1 MNEIYFWIVFNAFVI
16 LLLGLDLFVLHKDE
30 HEIKIKEALLTSLF
44 WIVLSLAFNV
54 GIYFWKGQDAA
65 LEFLTAYLIEKS
77 LSVDNLFVFILIFSF
92 FKIPVKYQHKMLFW
106 GVIGALVLRGI
117 FIIVGV
123 ALIERFEFIIY
134 ILGAFLVY
142 TGIKMALT
150 QEQDVDPEHNPL
162 VNWVSKHLRMTKNAV
177 GGKFFIKQ
185 NGKLYATPL
194 FLVLIMIESTDVVFA
209 ADSIPAILAISKDPF
224 IVYTSNVFALL
235 GLRALYFALAGIM
248 QLFHYLHYGLS
259 LILVFI
265 GVKLLI
271 SDFYHLDM
279 RIALLVVGA
288 ILTISVVVSLMFP
301 KPKGE
306 MPEVPLED
314 KRPNETLNK

>member
-1 MNEIYFWIVFNAFVI
+1 MNEIYFWIIFNAFV
-16 LLLGLDLFVLHKDE
+16 LVLLGLDLFVLHKDE

-44 WIVLSLAFNV
+44 WILLSLAFNV
-54 GIYFWKGQDAA
+54 VVYFWKGQDAA

-117 FIIVGV
+117 FILVGV
-123 ALIERFEFIIY
+123 ALIARFEFIIY

-142 TGIKMALT
+142 TGIKMAFT
-150 QEQDVDPEHNPL
+150 QEQDVDPENNPL
-162 VNWVSKHLRMTKNAV
+162 VNWASKHLRMTKSAV
-177 GGKFFIKQ
+177 GGKFFVKQ
-185 NGKLYATPL
+185 NGKI
-194 FLVLIMIESTDVVFA
+194 FVMIESTDVVFA

-265 GVKLLI
+265 GIKLLI

-288 ILTISVVVSLMFP
+288 ILTISVIASLMFP
-301 KPKGE
+301 KPKS
-306 MPEVPLED
+306 EVPQVPLDD
-314 KRPNETLNK
+314 KQPNETLNN

>member
-1 MNEIYFWIVFNAFVI
+1 MNDDNNIIFWIAFNIFV
-16 LLLGLDLFVLHKDE
+16 LLLLWLDLFVFHRNK

-54 GIYFWKGQDAA
+54 LIYYWEGKDAA
-65 LEFLTAYLIEKS
+65 VEFLTAYLIEKS
-77 LSVDNLFVFILIFSF
+77 LSVDNLFVFILIFNF
-92 FKIPVKYQHKMLFW
+92 FKVPPKYQHGVLFW
-106 GVIGALVLRGI
+106 GVIGALVLRGL
-117 FIIVGV
+117 FILVGV
-123 ALIERFEFIIY
+123 ALIAKFQFIIY

-142 TGIKMALT
+142 TGIRMAFT
-150 QEQDVDPEHNPL
+150 QGQEVDPNNNPL
-162 VNWVSKHLRMTKNAV
+162 VNWASKHLRMTRKLA
-177 GGKFFIKQ
+177 GGKFFVRE
-185 NGKLYATPL
+185 NGKLFATPL
-194 FLVLIMIESTDVVFA
+194 FLVLLMVESTDVVFA

-271 SDFYHLDM
+271 SEFYHIDI
-279 RIALLVVGA
+279 RYALLAVGA
-288 ILTISVVVSLMFP
+288 ILAFSVIASLLFP
-301 KPKGE
+301 KKDDNLPK
-306 MPEVPLED
+306 PPHEV
-314 KRPNETLNK
+314 